1 MWILKNY
8 FAYMGWLEH
17 DDKLN
22 SFNPQRLDLITS
34 VVPLMM
40 SFDTLVYADKDVVW
54 RPLEKFLGCCT
65 GRVHPH
71 QRPVILF
78 HKQVWKHSVQ
88 QRASRAKDLRVSLC
102 FTLAKNTYGSKFMS
116 MI

>member
-40 SFDTLVYADKDVVW
+40 SFDILVYADKDVV
-54 RPLEKFLGCCT
+54 
-65 GRVHPH
+65 
-71 QRPVILF
+71 
-78 HKQVWKHSVQ
+78 
-88 QRASRAKDLRVSLC
+88 
-102 FTLAKNTYGSKFMS
+102 
-116 MI
+116 